1 MTGAAGSLACLL
13 RGKAKAIQTDTTEQ
27 IFFVCLSFY
36 WKTPGN
42 DQFDHFTGKH
52 CSPQTGFL
60 LQRSSSSPDNGHP
73 FLGCWTGLICRK
85 AKVELAL
92 GGSNNETF
100 WALQSTGLGV
110 IKEEKSR
117 YCKAQVSKGKV

>member
-1 MTGAAGSLACLL
+1 MCYIKPAGPAFKESKWL
-13 RGKAKAIQTDTTEQ
+13 E
-27 IFFVCLSFY
+27 FFWFVCHF
-36 WKTPGN
+36 TGN

-60 LQRSSSSPDNGHP
+60 LQSSSSSPDNGQS
-73 FLGCWTGLICRK
+73 FLGGWTGLICRK
-85 AKVELAL
+85 AKAELAL

-100 WALQSTGLGV
+100 QALQSTGLGV